1 MRGKGGGIGMVVLL
15 VVLAVV
21 LLLAA
26 KAWKSATPTLSQL
39 PGGEN
44 LGPVSDHGHSEALEA
59 LPGNSLPNL
68 EQMQKATSE
77 YSDLVQETLE
87 ESD

>member
-1 MRGKGGGIGMVVLL
+1 MVILL

-26 KAWKSATPTLSQL
+26 RSWKAVTPTLAQL
-39 PGGEN
+39 PGTG
-44 LGPVSDHGHSEALEA
+44 GAGAVSDHGQTDAADALRETG
-59 LPGNSLPNL
+59 LPDLN
-68 EQMQKATSE
+68 QMQQATAE
-77 YSDLVQETLE
+77 YSDLVQETLK

>member
-1 MRGKGGGIGMVVLL
+1 MVVLL

-26 KAWKSATPTLSQL
+26 RSWKSVTPTLAQL
-39 PGGEN
+39 PGAEGA
-44 LGPVSDHGHSEALEA
+44 GAVSDHGQTDAAESLRET
-59 LPGNSLPNL
+59 GLPNL
-68 EQMQKATSE
+68 NQMQQATTE
-77 YSDLVQETLE
+77 YSDLVQETLQ

>member
-1 MRGKGGGIGMVVLL
+1 MVVLL

-26 KAWKSATPTLSQL
+26 KSWKSVTPTLAQL
-39 PGGEN
+39 PGAEGA
-44 LGPVSDHGHSEALEA
+44 GPVSDHGQTDAAGALRET
-59 LPGNSLPNL
+59 GLPNL
-68 EQMQKATSE
+68 QQMQQATSE
-77 YSDLVQETLE
+77 YSDLVQETLK

>member
-1 MRGKGGGIGMVVLL
+1 MVVLL

-26 KAWKSATPTLSQL
+26 RSWKSVTPALSQL
-39 PGGEN
+39 PGGDN
-44 LGPVSDHGHSEALEA
+44 LGPVEA
-59 LPGNSLPNL
+59 LPATGLPNL
-68 EQMQKATSE
+68 EEMQQATSE
-77 YSDLVQETLE
+77 YSDLVQETLK

>member
-1 MRGKGGGIGMVVLL
+1 MRGKGSGVGMVVLL

-26 KAWKSATPTLSQL
+26 KSWKSVTPVVSQL
-39 PGGEN
+39 PGAEGAAP
-44 LGPVSDHGHSEALEA
+44 LSDHGQPEAVEALRDT
-59 LPGNSLPNL
+59 GLPNL
-68 EQMQKATSE
+68 RDMQQATSE
-77 YSDLVQETLE
+77 YSDLVQETLQ

>member
-1 MRGKGGGIGMVVLL
+1 MVVLL

-26 KAWKSATPTLSQL
+26 KSWKSVTPTLAQL
-39 PGGEN
+39 PGSEGAGEV
-44 LGPVSDHGHSEALEA
+44 PAHGQPDAVRAVGET
-59 LPGNSLPNL
+59 GLPNL
-68 EQMQKATSE
+68 QQMQQSTSE
-77 YSDLVQETLE
+77 YSDLVQETLK

>member
-1 MRGKGGGIGMVVLL
+1 MVVLL

-26 KAWKSATPTLSQL
+26 KSWKSVTPTLARL
-39 PGGEN
+39 PGNEGAA
-44 LGPVSDHGHSEALEA
+44 PVSDHGQTDAAEALEET
-59 LPGNSLPNL
+59 GLPNL
-68 EQMQKATSE
+68 NQMQQATSE
-77 YSDLVQETLE
+77 YSELVQETLK

>member
-1 MRGKGGGIGMVVLL
+1 MVVLL

-26 KAWKSATPTLSQL
+26 RSWKAVTPTLSHL

-44 LGPVSDHGHSEALEA
+44 LGPVSEHDRTDAEEAD
-59 LPGNSLPNL
+59 PDTGLPNL
-68 EQMQKATSE
+68 EEMQQATSE
-77 YSDLVQETLE
+77 HSDLVQETLK